1 MSDYRPKAERHGRKG
16 KGDIRLRLADGT
28 VIYLSAY
35 EVRLAYRAL
44 YSERPRRKA
53 TESEEQDEIE
63 KHLAGVIA

>member
-16 KGDIRLRLADGT
+16 KGDVRLRLGDGT
-28 VIYLSAY
+28 VVWLSAF
-35 EVRLAYRAL
+35 EVRLAYRSL

-53 TESEEQDEIE
+53 AEPEEQDEIE